1 MLFLRWGRWIIS
13 AIRAL
18 LFHFWNFIPEMLIQ
32 VVWTWLVWGVGQSIF
47 TLGTAFAWKGSEWW
61 DICIFFLCFHPSGIR
76 ISLRKHHHQQCFQ
89 ILLNKILG
97 VTLNYMFIYVQALR
111 TTALVNAWKERTR
124 CPITDLIFT
133 FWQCSFMYGIQI
145 DEVSV
150 SFVVAESPIHVW
162 LFATL
167 WTAAHQAS
175 LSLTIF
181 WGLPKFMSMLHS
193 TIPWCYPAS
202 HLILWCPL
210 LLPSIFPSMRDFSNE
225 SAVHIRWWKY

>member
-1 MLFLRWGRWIIS
+1 MMSHRAIGATDRVLNSGIQLIFSETRW
-13 AIRAL
+13 
-18 LFHFWNFIPEMLIQ
+18 LIKFQ
-32 VVWTWLVWGVGQSIF
+32 RCSVSWMSIF

-175 LSLTIF
+175 LSFTI
-181 WGLPKFMSMLHS
+181 S
-193 TIPWCYPAS
+193 
-202 HLILWCPL
+202 
-210 LLPSIFPSMRDFSNE
+210 
-225 SAVHIRWWKY
+225 